1 MDATTLRRQ
10 ADLLKGCAAIGGFV
24 VTPQQ
29 AEKAVLG
36 AEKSMTEGTAFT
48 LQQSLAEIRQR
59 RRTSSGRWFDSAGW
73 A

>member
-1 MDATTLRRQ
+1 MDATTLRRR
-10 ADLLKGCAAIGGFV
+10 ADLLKGCAAMGGFV

-36 AEKSMTEGTAFT
+36 AEKSMAEGTAFT

-59 RRTSSGRWFDSAGW
+59 RRSSSAR
-73 A
+73 